1 MSSHKENDHIQKEAK
16 NVDLIL
22 VIACS
27 SLIPN
32 IYIIKWQDL
41 GEKVYVNRITKFLK
55 KHNLCFSDPIFIF
68 LGHSFCS
75 NWYSQMSFF
84 HYIYSLWSRSHQFVR
99 AVEHSMVIARS
110 SICASELKGD
120 VTKVAKIPLKNIWNL
135 YMFLY

>member
-1 MSSHKENDHIQKEAK
+1 MRPISKHVILVSGETNKKGEAPKTAYNKTAIDFFHSSYTSKKYCMSSHNENDHIQKEAK

-32 IYIIKWQDL
+32 IYIIKFQDL

-55 KHNLCFSDPIFIF
+55 KHNLCFSDPIFIY

-75 NWYSQMSFF
+75 N
-84 HYIYSLWSRSHQFVR
+84 
-99 AVEHSMVIARS
+99 
-110 SICASELKGD
+110 
-120 VTKVAKIPLKNIWNL
+120 
-135 YMFLY
+135 